1 MIIHITQNDQEV
13 YDVSP
18 GTPVHLFAGAMS
30 LWSKKT
36 RFVVKN
42 QANGVKVLDTMVGI
56 NMAFNAGMDW
66 TAPTTPGTY
75 YFFPDYDNSNDFG
88 LFEVTAAATIPGTGG
103 GYTPDPGGGY
113 NPPYNPP
120 ATTNPDTGGS
130 GGSGSTTGNGDNTS
144 GQLPSWAI
152 PVGIGLVAVILL
164 LPSGKK

>member
-13 YDVSP
+13 YDISP
-18 GTPVHLFAGAMS
+18 GTPVHLFAGALG
-30 LWSKKT
+30 LWQKKT

-42 QANGVKVLDTMVGI
+42 QATGVKVLDAMVGV

-66 TAPTTPGTY
+66 TVPTTPGTY

-88 LFEVTAAATIPGTGG
+88 LFEVTAAATVPGTGG
-103 GYTPDPGGGY
+103 GYTYDPGGGY
-113 NPPYNPP
+113 NPPYTPP
-120 ATTNPDTGGS
+120 TTTPGTGGS
-130 GGSGSTTGNGDNTS
+130 GGSGGSSGNGAGSS
-144 GQLPSWAI
+144 GQLPSWLL